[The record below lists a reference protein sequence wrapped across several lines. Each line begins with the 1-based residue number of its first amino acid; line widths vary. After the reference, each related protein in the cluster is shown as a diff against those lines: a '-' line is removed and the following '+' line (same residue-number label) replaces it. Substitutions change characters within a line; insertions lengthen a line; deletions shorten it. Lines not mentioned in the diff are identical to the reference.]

1 MSNGFTSKYAS
12 VNKKRSVRY
21 LRNIMDR
28 PVEEQ
33 VEFLFHMMSLASS
46 KIDDLEREVT
56 SLKAQQQSEVV
67 MYQ

>member
-1 MSNGFTSKYAS
+1 
-12 VNKKRSVRY
+12 
-21 LRNIMDR
+21 MDR